1 MSLTFERGNPQ
12 EPRGHALVYFRAGSE
27 RVLALYVIVL
37 PVSMGI
43 SKYIPPLLA
52 PQFGGVSP
60 QEMSAV
66 ALPPVPEEVG
76 SYEELVKLAEMR
88 EDDLILGGTV
98 LPSAEP
104 TSLMEAANG
113 AVQEYAQLWTDY
125 LERTPIA
132 AGKGGVGEEGVVGV
146 SEVLYSLMGERDKL
160 AEMSKL
166 VSKLRFAVEGHDS
179 AAAKETEEEIQILS
193 DINIAMAVALDNGQL
208 LAPVIF
214 QADRKNI
221 VEVAQEAITLTEQI
235 RSRKFNLDILQGGTF
250 TVSNAGMYGTD
261 YVTPLINAPQS
272 AALGVGRLVR
282 KPAVKD
288 DQIAILLHQRGI

>member
-27 RVLALYVIVL
+27 RVLALYIIVL
-37 PVSMGI
+37 PVSMDI

-66 ALPPVPEEVG
+66 ALPPVPEDVG

-104 TSLMEAANG
+104 TSLMEVANST
-113 AVQEYAQLWTDY
+113 VQEYAQLWADY
-125 LERTPIA
+125 LERTPMPGAQEAIE
-132 AGKGGVGEEGVVGV
+132 EEGGVGV
-146 SEVLYSLMGERDKL
+146 SEVLFSLMGERDKL

-166 VSKLRFAVEGHDS
+166 VSRLRFAVEGHDS
-179 AAAKETEEEIQILS
+179 AATKDAEEEIQILS
-193 DINIAMAVALDNGQL
+193 RYLPDNYLIAQLLDVALRPQPMGGDLAQL
-208 LAPVIF
+208 YLE
-214 QADRKNI
+214 RC
-221 VEVAQEAITLTEQI
+221 
-235 RSRKFNLDILQGGTF
+235 
-250 TVSNAGMYGTD
+250 Y
-261 YVTPLINAPQS
+261 
-272 AALGVGRLVR
+272 RLSDGDEEGVR
-282 KPAVKD
+282 KLEERIKVMESSE
-288 DQIAILLHQRGI
+288 